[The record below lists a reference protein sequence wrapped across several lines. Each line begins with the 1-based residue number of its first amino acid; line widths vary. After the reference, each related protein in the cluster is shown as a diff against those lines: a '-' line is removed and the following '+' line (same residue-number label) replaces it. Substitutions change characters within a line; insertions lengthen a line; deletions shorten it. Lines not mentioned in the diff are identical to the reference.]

1 MNSERP
7 GGAEVVVG
15 PSGETLTI
23 DNLPVADTGRWTMRR
38 KAQLI
43 AAVRGGL
50 MTKKEACDRCGISA
64 EELDSWQTLL
74 DQHGLHGLKATSLQ
88 KFRGALDRRA
98 TPSVDAAARR
108 PLNGTDVSLDN
119 LD

>member
-1 MNSERP
+1 M
-7 GGAEVVVG
+7 VG

-108 PLNGTDVSLDN
+108 PLNGTDVWLDN